1 LHEKSGIICTF
12 VGRKGAFYIINQK
25 KMKLKIVIFT
35 LLATAGLFGAATAQE
50 LKIGHAN
57 IDLIISLMPE
67 TQTMQTQ
74 LQTFQKKLGEQ
85 LKVKEEYAQGK
96 YVDYLGKKDGGAS
109 EEDLKPLEDELLKL
123 DGEIRQYTAESE
135 EKLVQ
140 KRQTLMAPIVEKLQA
155 SIETLAKEEGY
166 TYILNSVDGSGVSVV
181 LHGPEQSNV
190 TEKLAKRMG
199 LELPKEAT
207 DPQN

>member
-1 LHEKSGIICTF
+1 
-12 VGRKGAFYIINQK
+12 
-25 KMKLKIVIFT
+25 MKLKIVVFT
-35 LLATAGLFGAATAQE
+35 LLAVVGLSGSAIAQD

-85 LKVKEEYAQGK
+85 LKTKEEYAQAK
-96 YVDYLGKKDGGAS
+96 YAEYLSKKEGGAT
-109 EEDLKPLEDELLKL
+109 EEALKPLEDELVKL
-123 DGEIRQYTAESE
+123 DGEIRQFTAESE

-140 KRQTLMAPIVEKLQA
+140 KRQTLMGPIVEKLQA
-155 SIETLAKEEGY
+155 SIEVLAKEEGY

-181 LHGPEQSNV
+181 LHGPEQANV
-190 TEKLAKRMG
+190 TEKLATRMG
-199 LELPKEAT
+199 LEIPTGAVEA
-207 DPQN
+207 QN

>member
-1 LHEKSGIICTF
+1 
-12 VGRKGAFYIINQK
+12 
-25 KMKLKIVIFT
+25 MKLKIVIFT
-35 LLATAGLFGAATAQE
+35 LLATVGLFGAANAQE

-57 IDLIISLMPE
+57 IDLIISMMPE

-85 LKVKEEYAQGK
+85 LKVKEEYAQAK

-109 EEDLKPLEDELLKL
+109 EDALKPLEEELLKL

-190 TEKLAKRMG
+190 TEQLAKRMG
-199 LELPKEAT
+199 LEMPKEAE
-207 DPQN
+207 DAQN